1 MKTRQ
6 DVIDVISKVQHPAIA
21 YSLLD
26 LGMVKDIEIENNEVK
41 VTFVFPFPNIPIA
54 DQLINSIAQP
64 IKSIDLDM
72 KYTVVIM
79 TEDEKQKFLQMET
92 EAWKG

>member
-1 MKTRQ
+1 
-6 DVIDVISKVQHPAIA
+6 
-21 YSLLD
+21 
-26 LGMVKDIEIENNEVK
+26 MVKDIEIENNEVK